1 MPLES
6 TIDSAFADYIDQFE
20 VSLDDFLADVGELE
34 EEGFDLEEVL
44 AALAALSMAEYWLTT
59 LNMESAVN
67 AYITRLGAILDD
79 MVSFAPMTEGQLAAL
94 EFIQREALESFTVQ
108 FGDRIRL
115 ATSQGMSSGRSIG
128 EIRAMILRDP
138 LTQSKNIET
147 FITSGMA
154 KFNRS
159 VVGVMADNA
168 PDSEL
173 YQYIGPL
180 DGKTRPICR
189 VMLASQDLTLREID
203 QQFPGAFDEGG
214 GPNCRHHWGKAFDQ
228 KQSDKN
234 RKDASSWYEDQKE
247 KENWKHPVTFQTY
260 YDSR

>member
-1 MPLES
+1 
-6 TIDSAFADYIDQFE
+6 
-20 VSLDDFLADVGELE
+20 
-34 EEGFDLEEVL
+34 
-44 AALAALSMAEYWLTT
+44 
-59 LNMESAVN
+59 
-67 AYITRLGAILDD
+67 
-79 MVSFAPMTEGQLAAL
+79 
-94 EFIQREALESFTVQ
+94 
-108 FGDRIRL
+108 
-115 ATSQGMSSGRSIG
+115 
-128 EIRAMILRDP
+128 MILRDP
-138 LTQSKNIET
+138 LTQAKNIET

-234 RKDASSWYEDQKE
+234 RKDASDWYKDQKD
-247 KENWKHPVTFQTY
+247 KKNWKEPVTFQTY